1 MGTLTSTDRGESF
14 EAESEPDE
22 NGNKKKTEGK
32 IKVNKDAKPP
42 TTDDSEAKLK
52 EYDKNDKPTGKETN
66 LSDGSTEVK
75 NPETGEIVPTDPQPA
90 GC

>member
-1 MGTLTSTDRGESF
+1 MGTFKSTDRGETF

-22 NGNKKKTEGK
+22 KGNKKKTTG
-32 IKVNKDAKPP
+32 IKVNKGAKPP

-52 EYDKNDKPTGKETN
+52 EYDKNGKPTGKETN